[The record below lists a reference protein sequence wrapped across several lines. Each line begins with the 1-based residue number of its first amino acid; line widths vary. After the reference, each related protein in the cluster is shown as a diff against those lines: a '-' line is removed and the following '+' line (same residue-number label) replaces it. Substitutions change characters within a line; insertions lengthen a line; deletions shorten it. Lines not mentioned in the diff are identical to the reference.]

1 MLTEKDISNIK
12 VTWKTLTFPEIK
24 SRLQE
29 LYHSDMP
36 LVDLISALY
45 WDLIETKQKQKQRG
59 AKTITFTDK
68 ELEVLSHYLWQNP
81 CSSGCCCKVPKNV
94 DCYDMKPNGEYKCPF
109 QQTSHQ
115 IMNKLM
121 DEEE

>member
-81 CSSGCCCKVPKNV
+81 CSSGCCCKVPQNV
-94 DCYDMKPNGEYKCPF
+94 DCYDVKPNGEYKCPF

-115 IMNKLM
+115 IMSKLM
-121 DEEE
+121 DEGE

>member
-36 LVDLISALY
+36 LIDLISALY

-81 CSSGCCCKVPKNV
+81 CSSGCCCKVPENV

-109 QQTSHQ
+109 QQTSHR
-115 IMNKLM
+115 IMSKLM